1 MMHNKLKLLIFSSV
15 LLTPSFLLTSCNG
28 GGRAINIDK
37 KTWFELADREYKKEE
52 EKKTVKV
59 ELAPNIIIPAPWKVV
74 EKLPEPTVLLTKKG
88 EITGSKP
95 NADGVYAEGLSL
107 EQFNI
112 SPDDPNYKL
121 LKEANSGNV
130 TAQVQLADKFFNLAK
145 SQIDLTEAINWYTKA
160 ANKGSA
166 YAAYMLSIVYQNGF
180 GVKKSAN
187 KSIEWYNKA
196 ESRPDSVVSK
206 VLIAKRYLDPNSSMF
221 DEKKALWWME
231 VAASKHNL
239 DAQNYLG
246 DMYSLGIGT
255 EVKPLDALKWY
266 GMAASRG
273 SAYAQYSLGIMY
285 YNGTGVPKDYK
296 KAFKW
301 VEYAA
306 KQGLVEAEYL
316 ISEMYYQGLGV
327 KKDNIVA
334 YAWLKLAK
342 ANENIIDPKF
352 NNMLDSLMASLSPSD
367 LQKAVDKEQEL
378 RLRFNLA

>member
-1 MMHNKLKLLIFSSV
+1 MKYYKLKLLIFSPV
-15 LLTPSFLLTSCNG
+15 LLVLSLLLTSCNG

-37 KTWFELADREYKKEE
+37 KTWFELSDREYKKEQKE
-52 EKKTVKV
+52 KTVKV
-59 ELAPNIIIPAPWKVV
+59 ELVPNIIIPAPWKPV
-74 EKLPEPTVLLTKKG
+74 EKLPKPTVLLTKKG
-88 EITGSKP
+88 KD
-95 NADGVYAEGLSL
+95 NAEGTPNTDGIYGGMLNL
-107 EQFNI
+107 
-112 SPDDPNYKL
+112 SPDDPNFKL
-121 LKEANSGNV
+121 LQEANVGNV
-130 TAQVQLADKFFNLAK
+130 SAQVQLADNLFNSAH
-145 SQIDLTEAINWYTKA
+145 SQIDLTEAINWYEKA
-160 ANKGSA
+160 AAKGSA
-166 YAAYMLSIVYQNGF
+166 YAAYMLSIFYQNGY
-180 GVKKSAN
+180 GVQKSAN

-196 ESRPDSVVSK
+196 EIRPDSIVAK

-255 EVKPLDALKWY
+255 EVKPLAALKWY

-301 VEYAA
+301 IEYAA

-327 KKDNIVA
+327 KKDNIA
-334 YAWLKLAK
+334 TYAWLQLAK
-342 ANENIIDPKF
+342 ANENILDPKF
-352 NNMLDSLMASLSPSD
+352 DGMLNKLTASLSPSD

>member
-1 MMHNKLKLLIFSSV
+1 MKYNRLKLIIFSSV
-15 LLTPSFLLTSCNG
+15 LLIPSFILTSCS

-37 KTWFELADREYKKEE
+37 KTWFELSDREYKKEQ

-59 ELAPNIIIPAPWKVV
+59 ELAPNIIIPAPWEAA
-74 EKLPEPTVLLTKKG
+74 EKLADPVLLTKKG
-88 EITGSKP
+88 EISGVTP
-95 NADGVYAEGLSL
+95 NAEGVYAEIDLL
-107 EQFNI
+107 EVFHLPLDN
-112 SPDDPNYKL
+112 PNYKL
-121 LKEANSGNV
+121 LKEAETGNV
-130 TAQVQLADKFFNLAK
+130 TAEVQLADNLF
-145 SQIDLTEAINWYTKA
+145 SISSTQIQLSEAIKWYQKA
-160 ANKGSA
+160 ANKGSS
-166 YAAYMLSIVYQNGF
+166 YAAYMLSILYQNGY
-180 GVKKSAN
+180 GVQKSAN
-187 KSIEWYNKA
+187 KSIEFYNKA
-196 ESRPDSVVSK
+196 ESRPDSIVAT

-246 DMYSLGIGT
+246 DMYSLGVGT

-266 GMAASRG
+266 GIAASRG

-285 YNGTGVPKDYK
+285 YNGTGVPKDYNE
-296 KAFKW
+296 AFKW

-316 ISEMYYQGLGV
+316 ISDMYYQGLGV
-327 KKDNIVA
+327 KKDNVTA

-352 NNMLDSLMASLSPSD
+352 DILLDNLMASLSPSD